1 MSEGMIQ
8 MLQIVN
14 DTQPEPSQAHDRYL
28 QPHQAQRRQPTLYED
43 LLGDAI
49 ERAFAAGIHD
59 LAGLVESLNRQGTTT
74 PSGEPWTEE
83 NYGLAIAEL
92 SQ

>member
-14 DTQPEPSQAHDRYL
+14 DSLPEPSQAHDRYL
-28 QPHQAQRRQPTLYED
+28 QPHQARRRQPTLYED

-59 LAGLVESLNRQGTTT
+59 LPTLVASLNDQAMTT
-74 PSGEPWTEE
+74 PAGEAWSED
-83 NYGLAIAEL
+83 NYGPIMAEL